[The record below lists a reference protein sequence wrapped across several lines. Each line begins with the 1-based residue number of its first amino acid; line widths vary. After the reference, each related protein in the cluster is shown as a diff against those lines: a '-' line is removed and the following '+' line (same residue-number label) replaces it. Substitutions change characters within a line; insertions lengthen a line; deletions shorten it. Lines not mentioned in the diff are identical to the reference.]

1 MVSLDYTYFTFTRS
15 CMLCI
20 GLCRRLGWE
29 LEKCRQS
36 ARLFLQS
43 SELRL
48 PHPLRRVSS
57 PLLWFRGGYTLT
69 AGEGV
74 GGSQFRRGAGTDT
87 MVLLSTYLYTTLT
100 AGEGVGRSQ
109 FRRGAGTDTMVLL
122 STYLHMHFVF
132 TGMGEG
138 HYTQTI

>member
-20 GLCRRLGWE
+20 CLCRRLGWAP
-29 LEKCRQS
+29 EKCRRS
-36 ARLFLQS
+36 ARLFIQS

-48 PHPLRRVSS
+48 PHPLTRRRVCS

-74 GGSQFRRGAGTDT
+74 GGPNSDEGTDT
-87 MVLLSTYLYTTLT
+87 MILFKYLSIYALYVHRHGGGTLYTDHMRDPH
-100 AGEGVGRSQ
+100 RSPI
-109 FRRGAGTDTMVLL
+109 FCALF
-122 STYLHMHFVF
+122 S
-132 TGMGEG
+132 
-138 HYTQTI
+138 